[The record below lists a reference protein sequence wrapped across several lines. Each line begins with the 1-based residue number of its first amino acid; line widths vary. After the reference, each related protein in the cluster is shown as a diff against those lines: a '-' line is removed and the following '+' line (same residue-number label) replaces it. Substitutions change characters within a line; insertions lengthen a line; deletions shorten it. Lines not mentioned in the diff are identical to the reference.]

1 MKKIELS
8 LEDMYEMIT
17 TIQGYAI
24 EAGSQ
29 SLRNAIL
36 EIERS
41 VFEMPDV
48 VEEISNNQNSSVKFV
63 GQYE

>member
-1 MKKIELS
+1 
-8 LEDMYEMIT
+8 MYEMIT